1 MQIVHGAHRLGACE
15 QSQAG
20 GMLEGMMIRRR
31 SWVPGLAMLVA
42 ASVGTIVP
50 AAAQVWP
57 AKPIK
62 IIVPFTA
69 GSATDIVARAVFEQ
83 IGRDAGQTAVVE
95 NRGGG
100 GTTIGAGAVAKSDPD
115 GYTLLV
121 HSTSHVVVA
130 TTFPKLVYN
139 VAAGCTSRTGLA
151 QQPYVLTTQTK
162 YASVGDLIAAG
173 RANPGKLNYGSAGIG
188 TSGMLFMERFAL
200 AAGIKITHVPF
211 RGTPE
216 GMTEIVAGRLDMY
229 PGPVISV
236 TELAAAKQVNTL
248 AVSTPKRASALP
260 NVPTLAE
267 AGVQNSDY
275 TFWAGAFAPAKTPK
289 AVSERIHALILK
301 ALDAPEVKKHIEGL
315 GAEPM
320 PMGMAEFDKFI
331 RDEIKLHA
339 DIYAQAGLKIE

>member
-1 MQIVHGAHRLGACE
+1 
-15 QSQAG
+15 
-20 GMLEGMMIRRR
+20 MMICRR
-31 SWVPGLAMLVA
+31 SWSCGLAMFIVA
-42 ASVGTIVP
+42 SAGAVGP
-50 AAAQVWP
+50 ATGQDWP

-83 IGRDAGQTAVVE
+83 IGRDTGQTVVVE

-130 TTFPKLVYN
+130 TTFPKLGYN
-139 VAAGCTSRTGLA
+139 VAEDFTALTGLA

-162 YASVGDLIAAG
+162 YASVADLVAAG

-216 GMTEIVAGRLDMY
+216 GMTEIVAGRLDIY

-236 TELAAAKQVNTL
+236 LELAAAKQVNTL

-260 NVPTLAE
+260 HVPTMTE
-267 AGVQNSDY
+267 AGVQGSDY

-301 ALDAPEVKKHIEGL
+301 ALDAPEAKKRIEGL

-320 PMGMAEFDKFI
+320 PMGMAEFDTFI
-331 RDEIKLHA
+331 RDEIKMHA
-339 DIYAQAGLKIE
+339 DIYAKAGLKVE